1 METHIKVISWLYIIL
16 GGLGLLGA
24 AILILLVAGGGLIS
38 GDQTAILVTTLV
50 SVILGGAIILISV
63 PGIIAGIGL
72 LRYRPWARILALVLG
87 ILNLPGFPVGT
98 ILGIYTIWALLDDES
113 AGLFESGA

>member
-16 GGLGLLGA
+16 GALGLLGA

-38 GDQTAILVTTLV
+38 GDRTAILATTLV
-50 SVILGGAIILISV
+50 SVILGTVIILVSV

-72 LRYRPWARILALVLG
+72 LKYRPWARILALVLG

-113 AGLFESGA
+113 AGLFESSV